1 MDYGDEYEDISKII
15 LRKDLFAILG
25 VRVQSGLSTN

>member
-1 MDYGDEYEDISKII
+1 MDYGDEYEDISRII

-25 VRVQSGLSTN
+25 AKVESGLL